1 MVNVGIIGMGMMGL
15 THLDAYA
22 KRADAR
28 VIAIA
33 DADPNRRTG
42 ATLAKGNVKGQAQG
56 GHDFSK
62 FKQYAE
68 GMDLIND
75 PGIQVVDICLA
86 TPLHRQYAIAAME
99 AGKHVLV
106 EKPLARTS
114 ADAYAIADAQKR
126 TGVIAMP
133 AMCIRFWPGWTWLK
147 QAVVEKTYGG
157 VLAATFR
164 RVATHPGGA
173 FYSNGQ
179 LSGGAALDLHIHD
192 TDFVQYLFGIPKSV
206 QSRGYS
212 ALSGAVDHLITQYHY
227 DDVPLVSAE
236 GSWVMRGA
244 YPFAMQFTVNFDR
257 ATAVYDL
264 LAPSPLM
271 LYESGKDAV
280 AVPLENEMGYDR
292 EIAYFIECVNANKQ
306 PTTVTLQ
313 QAADAVRIVEA
324 EVTSV
329 ETRQAIPLTR

>member
-22 KRADAR
+22 KRSDAR

-33 DADPNRRTG
+33 DADPGRRSG

-56 GHDFSK
+56 GHDYSRFT
-62 FKQYAE
+62 QYAE
-68 GMDLIND
+68 GMDLIKD
-75 PGIQVVDICLA
+75 PSVQVVDVCLA

-114 ADAYAIADAQKR
+114 ADADAIAAAQQR

-133 AMCIRFWPGWTWLK
+133 AMCMRFWPGWTWLK

-179 LSGGAALDLHIHD
+179 ASGGAALDLHIHD
-192 TDFVQYLFGIPKSV
+192 TDFIQYLFGIPKAV

-236 GSWVMRGA
+236 GCWVMRGA
-244 YPFAMQFTVNFDR
+244 YPFAMHYTVNFDR

-264 LAPSPLM
+264 LASTPLM
-271 LYESGKDAV
+271 LYEIGKEPA

-292 EIAYFIECVNANKQ
+292 EVAYFVECVTAGKQ
-306 PTTVTLQ
+306 PQTVTLQ

-324 EVTSV
+324 EVRSV
-329 ETRQAIPLTR
+329 ELNQIVPL